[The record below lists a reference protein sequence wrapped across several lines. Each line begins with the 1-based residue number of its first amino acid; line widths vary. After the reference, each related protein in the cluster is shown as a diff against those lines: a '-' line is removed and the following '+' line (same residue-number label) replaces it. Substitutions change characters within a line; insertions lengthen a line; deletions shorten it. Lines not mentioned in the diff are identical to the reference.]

1 MKSLIL
7 TTTFIALFLA
17 GKSAAAQVTAAT
29 DSGPAPSGAAQVAA
43 KLKAG
48 GINAALAEF
57 RRLQEANPEATPM
70 RLLDSLGHALIGQN
84 RFKDA
89 IRAFRENISA
99 YPDSTTVYASLGDA
113 YLIDGHR
120 TAARDAYRRATEL
133 DSTNSRARQLADSLN
148 ARLRH

>member
-7 TTTFIALFLA
+7 TTIVVLSLTARVT
-17 GKSAAAQVTAAT
+17 AAQVTVAT
-29 DSGPAPSGAAQVAA
+29 DSSAAVASAQVAA
-43 KLKAG
+43 KLKSG

-57 RRLQEANPEATPM
+57 RRLQETTPGSTPM
-70 RLLDSLGHALIGQN
+70 RLLHSLGHSLIGQN

-89 IRAFRENISA
+89 IRAFRENIAA

>member
-1 MKSLIL
+1 MKAAFAMAVLVAL
-7 TTTFIALFLA
+7 TASEV
-17 GKSAAAQVTAAT
+17 GAQITAAT
-29 DSGPAPSGAAQVAA
+29 DSSAASLASAQVAA

-48 GINAALAEF
+48 GIDAALAEF
-57 RRLQEANPEATPM
+57 RRRQEANAESTPM
-70 RLLDSLGHALIGQN
+70 KLLEDLGRSLISQN

-89 IRAFRENISA
+89 IRAFRENIA
-99 YPDSTTVYASLGDA
+99 AFPDSGIVYASLGDA

>member
-7 TTTFIALFLA
+7 TTIVVLSLTARVT
-17 GKSAAAQVTAAT
+17 AAQVTVAT
-29 DSGPAPSGAAQVAA
+29 DSSAAVASAQVAA
-43 KLKAG
+43 KLKSG

-57 RRLQEANPEATPM
+57 RRLQETTPGSTPM
-70 RLLDSLGHALIGQN
+70 RLLDSLGHSLIGQN

-89 IRAFRENISA
+89 IRAFRENIAA

>member
-1 MKSLIL
+1 MKAAFVMAVVLALI
-7 TTTFIALFLA
+7 ASDA
-17 GKSAAAQVTAAT
+17 GAQITVAT
-29 DSGPAPSGAAQVAA
+29 DSSATAPASAQVVA

-57 RRLQEANPEATPM
+57 RRLQEANAESTPM
-70 RLLDSLGHALIGQN
+70 KLLDDLGRSLIAQN

-89 IRAFRENISA
+89 IRAFRENIAA
-99 YPDSTTVYASLGDA
+99 YPDSGTVYASLGDA

-148 ARLRH
+148 AGLRH